1 MSEITL
7 ATGLIPV
14 HAEIIIDGSKS
25 LDQLLSELGFGP
37 GQRQGLVVEL
47 GGHVILEGTWRRVRP
62 KESAHLTIRRRPAG
76 GDGGGA
82 LRTVL
87 SVLLVAAAI
96 AISGGSAAFAF
107 GGPLGFTAFA
117 AGSFEAQLAAA
128 AVLSLGQI
136 GLDALF
142 PSAVTAKNRAGTEL
156 GSAGARANV
165 LKAGDYLPRAQG
177 TLKMWPPQV
186 TKPIRYGVGNDEI
199 IEVLYAVAGRTALRS
214 LEIAGTPI
222 DEVQGLT
229 YQVVDWNS
237 SAEQQNLLDRYG
249 AVKSVA
255 KKLQWYDL
263 NLDNDNGKLTDQ
275 NTPANSAPDWDMVT
289 FPDADEMRIRC
300 QWEEGL
306 SKRSDQTARVFQP
319 MRVRVRAKGATSWTN
334 LPEVWWS
341 NKDTGFGYRKDVIIR
356 RTEIGGPI
364 ATPLQDSIRSVS
376 YVFARVPGQGQSAT
390 LSDGVTANGGS
401 AAGANMTPKTSG
413 WLAASWFGSAAINA
427 NLAVPT
433 TNYTTHQEGIA
444 FYLPESILPR
454 GPVEVDIIF
463 GAAAKDGFDF
473 ALYADAHFGITGKVT
488 WDMFGYAI
496 DPSNDGYYYGP
507 NGISSRAGQVVVSEL
522 LASMIRPPTIG
533 ISKANAALIAI
544 RGKNIQV
551 GDVSC
556 IATSV
561 IHDRA
566 TSNWLETDSPAKLSE
581 ALARGESTHRGVSS
595 PIDEAAYDEWAA
607 ECLTKGY
614 KASFEVAGGRWED
627 AQKALAS
634 AGRGGFG
641 VARAWA
647 PYYDRDR
654 SAETAMMAF
663 NPSNSRFVS
672 LSRAWPAVST
682 DALRVTFRDRTDDY
696 AERSTVVYAPGV
708 TQASYR
714 SLEDVRY
721 DEIADAGLATARA
734 AYDLAVA
741 RYRGTRLTFETD
753 YAAEAVRKGD
763 LVVCVWDVL
772 AELDRTHDINE
783 RAVAQSSYI
792 RSVTRNGIGQMVSI
806 TLDRPVYVEPSST
819 NVLASSNVFAE
830 ANVLAIGDA
839 YRALVT
845 VGRGDPTDLEEQAGY
860 VVGLDLNVA
869 SAGPTS
875 TLTIVPASTPRADRI
890 APGQSLTVGRATR
903 LSRRS
908 IVESITPQDGLF
920 KIVCVPEAPEI
931 WS

>member
-1 MSEITL
+1 MSDLVL
-7 ATGLIPV
+7 ATGLVPV
-14 HAEIIIDGSKS
+14 HAQIVVDGTRT
-25 LDQLLSELGFGP
+25 LEQLLVELGFGP
-37 GQRQGLVVEL
+37 GQRHGLVIEL
-47 GGHVILEGTWRRVRP
+47 GGHVILESNWRRVRP
-62 KESAHLTIRRRPAG
+62 KQSAYLTVRRRPAG

-82 LRTVL
+82 LKTVL

-136 GLDALF
+136 GLEALF
-142 PSAVTAKNRAGTEL
+142 PTAVTAKNRGGSEL

-199 IEVLYAVAGRTALRS
+199 IEVLYAVAGRTVLSDLR
-214 LEIAGTPI
+214 LGGTPI

-237 SAEQQNLLDRYG
+237 SAEEQNLLDRYG
-249 AVKSVA
+249 AVKSLA

-263 NLDNDNGKLTDQ
+263 SLDNDNGRLTDQ
-275 NTPANSAPDWDMVT
+275 GTPSNSAPDWDMVT

-306 SKRSDQTARVFQP
+306 SKRSDQTSRVYQP
-319 MRVRVRAKGATSWTN
+319 MRVRVRAKGTTSWIN

-356 RTEIGGPI
+356 RSEVGGPI
-364 ATPLQDSIRSVS
+364 ATPLQDATRSVS
-376 YVFARVPGQGQSAT
+376 YMFAKVPGQGQSAT
-390 LSDGVTANGGS
+390 LSDGVTANGTS
-401 AAGANMTPKTSG
+401 PANAGATMSPKTNG
-413 WLAASWFGSAAINA
+413 WLADSHFGSAAINA
-427 NLAVPT
+427 NLATPT
-433 TNYTTHQEGIA
+433 QNYTTHQEGVA
-444 FYLPESILPR
+444 FYLPESKLPR

-463 GAAAKDGFDF
+463 GGVPSGFDF
-473 ALYADAHFGITGKVT
+473 NLYAASHYDIAGLVT
-488 WDMFGYAI
+488 WDVFGYATH
-496 DPSNDGYYYGP
+496 DAGSYYYGP
-507 NGISSRAGQVVVSEL
+507 NGISSRAGRVVVSEV
-522 LASMIRPPTIG
+522 LACMIEPPTIG
-533 ISKANAALIAI
+533 VSKANAALIAV

-551 GDVSC
+551 GDLSC

-566 TSNWLETDSPAKLSE
+566 SNGWLATDNPAKLSE
-581 ALARGESTHRGVSS
+581 ALARGESTHRGVSC
-595 PIDEAAYDEWAA
+595 PIGEPEYDDWSA
-607 ECLTKGY
+607 ECVSKGY

-627 AQKALAS
+627 TQKALAS

-641 VARAWA
+641 VARAWT
-647 PYYDRDR
+647 PYFDRDR
-654 SAETAMMAF
+654 SGETATMSF

-682 DALRVTFRDRTDDY
+682 DALRVTYRDRTDDY
-696 AERSTVVYAPGV
+696 VERSTVIYAPGV

-721 DEIADAGLATARA
+721 DEIADADLATARA

-763 LVVCVWDVL
+763 LVMCVWDVL
-772 AELDRTHDINE
+772 AETDQSHAINE
-783 RAVAQSSYI
+783 RAIAQSSYI
-792 RSVTRNGIGQMVSI
+792 RSVTRNGIGQLTSI
-806 TLDRPVYVEPSST
+806 TLDRPVYVEPT
-819 NVLASSNVFAE
+819 GTDFLAAANVFTE
-830 ANVLAIGDA
+830 ANVLAIGDG

-845 VGRGDPTDLEEQAGY
+845 VGRDDPTDLEEQAGY
-860 VVGLDLNVA
+860 VVGLDLSVA
-869 SAGPTS
+869 SAGATS
-875 TLTIVPASTPRADRI
+875 TLSIVPASTPRADRI
-890 APGQSLTVGRATR
+890 APGQSLTVARATR

-920 KIVCVPEAPEI
+920 KVVCVPEAPEI